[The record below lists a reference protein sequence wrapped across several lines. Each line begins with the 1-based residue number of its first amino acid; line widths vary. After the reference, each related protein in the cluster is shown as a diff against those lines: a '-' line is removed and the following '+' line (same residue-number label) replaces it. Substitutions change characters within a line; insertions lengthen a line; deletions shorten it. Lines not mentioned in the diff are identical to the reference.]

1 MKSRTE
7 YFHSFFCDNCKDNF
21 IIVAGKVFER
31 EKLYCP
37 YCGHEHFNVS
47 TEEVK

>member
-7 YFHSFFCDNCKDNF
+7 YFHMFYCDNCTENF
-21 IIVAGKVFER
+21 FIVAGKIFER

-37 YCGHEHFNVS
+37 YCGHVHYNIS
-47 TEEVK
+47 TEEVG